1 MGEGR
6 HSVSRGVYRRV
17 KGRKRGWEGLAAGW
31 SGPPHEY
38 RMIVLTAAQ
47 SDEQTIAVR
56 NGNACLT
63 VASLPALRTAS
74 STALFV
80 PRTTT
85 P

>member
-6 HSVSRGVYRRV
+6 NPVSRGVYGRV
-17 KGRKRGWEGLAAGW
+17 KGHSGAGTGGRLACR
-31 SGPPHEY
+31 PQDC

>member
-6 HSVSRGVYRRV
+6 NPVSRGVYGRV
-17 KGRKRGWEGLAAGW
+17 KGRQRGRAGRQVGRPQDGRMSVLA
-31 SGPPHEY
+31 
-38 RMIVLTAAQ
+38 VAQ

>member
-6 HSVSRGVYRRV
+6 NPVSRGVYGRV
-17 KGRKRGWEGLAAGW
+17 KGRQRGRAGRQVAR
-31 SGPPHEY
+31 PREC
-38 RMIVLTAAQ
+38 RMSVLTVAQ